1 MITNKAKFSKV
12 LKNVY
17 LTKKSPVSLI
27 HFLTNRCNARCSF
40 CFIDFDNPKTFV
52 GELNILEIEKM
63 TKNLGNTLLNVNF
76 TGGEPFARKDIIDIA
91 KLYIKN
97 TTIQSIYVTTN
108 GSLPDRI
115 LNFAQE
121 INKYTPCDC
130 SLHCFHDV
138 MIPKRVR

>member
-1 MITNKAKFSKV
+1 
-12 LKNVY
+12 
-17 LTKKSPVSLI
+17 
-27 HFLTNRCNARCSF
+27 
-40 CFIDFDNPKTFV
+40 
-52 GELNILEIEKM
+52 M

-115 LNFAQE
+115 LEFAQE
-121 INKYTPCDC
+121 INKFDKNIEINFVFRLWVEYSFLRTDKGCKCNQNYTFGATQIVA
-130 SLHCFHDV
+130 H
-138 MIPKRVR
+138 